1 MRALTLAA
9 AGALLLAGCARH
21 QPSALEQVRAR
32 GELRVVTLNLP
43 TCYYLGAQGTEG
55 LEYQL
60 AIRYAAQL
68 GVKLTMYPVTSERA
82 MQEELGAGRADLAA
96 ASLSDSPEWQK
107 VGDAA
112 VPYANIPQL
121 VVYRRSGVRPRET
134 LQLES
139 ARLAVRAGSPQER
152 ILEKL
157 RRTVAPTLQWVEAAP
172 SSADPVED
180 VDSGE
185 ADYAISDAREFS
197 FARHL
202 YPNVLVGF
210 ALPDTRPVQWIV
222 RKGAAA
228 LLESV
233 DQFFGELGEAGE
245 LSQLVQEASGD
256 TRRFEYEESREFQTN
271 VAERLPRYRA
281 WFEQAAAQSGLDWR
295 LLAAVGYQE
304 SKWDPRAAS
313 DEGAQGLMMLTADT
327 AQAMGIK
334 DRTDPQ
340 QSIFAGARYLAQVR
354 QMIPD
359 RIAEP
364 DRTWLTIA
372 AYNVGF
378 GHLEDARVITQTLG
392 KDPDSWAEVR
402 EELPLLAQGRWYV
415 RAKRGYARGWE
426 PVQFVDRI
434 QRFLTLLEWQPG
446 EPTPAPRQAA
456 GKGAAPAPGT
466 VTKPVA
472 AAPGATAVL
481 IR

>member
-9 AGALLLAGCARH
+9 AGVLLLGGCTQH
-21 QPSALEQVRAR
+21 EPSALDAVRAR

-43 TCYYLGAQGTEG
+43 TCYYEGAQGSEG
-55 LEYQL
+55 LEDRL
-60 AIRYAAQL
+60 ASRYAAQL
-68 GVKLTMYPVTSERA
+68 GVKLTLYPVASEA
-82 MQEELGAGRADLAA
+82 ALQDELAAGRADIAA
-96 ASLSDSPEWQK
+96 ASLTDSPEWQK

-121 VVYRRSGVRPRET
+121 VVYQRSGVRPRET

-157 RRTVAPTLQWVEAAP
+157 RRTVAPTLQWVETAP
-172 SSADPVED
+172 SSADPIED
-180 VDSGE
+180 VDSGN

-222 RKGAAA
+222 RKGAPA

-233 DQFFGELGEAGE
+233 DQFFGSLAQSGE

-256 TRRFEYEESREFQTN
+256 TRRFEYEESREFQTH
-271 VAERLPRYRA
+271 VAERLPHYRA
-281 WFEQAAAQSGLDWR
+281 WFEEAAAQVGLDWR

-304 SKWDPRAAS
+304 SKWDPRAVS
-313 DEGAQGLMMLTADT
+313 DEGAAGLMMLTADT

-340 QSIFAGARYLAQVR
+340 QSIFAGAHYLAQVR

-359 RIAEP
+359 RIPEP

-378 GHLEDARVITQTLG
+378 GHLEDARIIAQALG
-392 KDPDSWAEVR
+392 KDPDSWTEVR
-402 EELPLLAQGRWYV
+402 EELPLLAQGRWYT

-434 QRFLTLLEWQPG
+434 QRWLTLLEWQPG
-446 EPTPAPRQAA
+446 EPATAPHVIARH
-456 GKGAAPAPGT
+456 AAPPARLSAGARPGS
-466 VTKPVA
+466 
-472 AAPGATAVL
+472 
-481 IR
+481 